1 MGVLVQSKVTWGNQ
15 VYQGVPLDGQKLLIK
30 EGKATQWAVGRVI
43 ITFSQHFLLALVFF
57 GAFLCI

>member
-30 EGKATQWAVGRVI
+30 EGKATQWAVQWLVEEKL
-43 ITFSQHFLLALVFF
+43 TVAKLSQAPGPALLA
-57 GAFLCI
+57 G